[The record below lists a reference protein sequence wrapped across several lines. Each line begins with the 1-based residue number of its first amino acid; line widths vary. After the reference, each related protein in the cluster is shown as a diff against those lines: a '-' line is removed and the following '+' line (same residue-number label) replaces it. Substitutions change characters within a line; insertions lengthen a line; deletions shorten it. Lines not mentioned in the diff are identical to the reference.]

1 MKRVFLCVSVVEQ
14 RVSCCYSPASAA
26 VAVVVVVVLAVV
38 VIVPLAD
45 GITTGPN
52 VCPLS
57 LLTLMTA

>member
-26 VAVVVVVVLAVV
+26 VAVVVVLAVV